1 MKQYEAYKNSG
12 IQWLGEIPSHWKTT
26 QMKRLFSF
34 GKGLSITKSDL
45 VEEGQPVISYGQV
58 HAKNNPGTRVE
69 DHLLRFVPVAIAE
82 SNPSSAVS
90 KGDFI
95 FADTSEDLTGC
106 GNCAYI
112 DRDGIFAGYHSVI
125 ARSERRDNK
134 YFAYLFLTDAW
145 RTQLRSSVGGV
156 KVFSITQSILGQTTI
171 IIPSEK
177 EQEVIAAYLDQKV
190 GKIDAI
196 LSEKEAMVEQLQQYR
211 KSLISETVTRGLDP
225 NVPMKDS
232 GIDWIGQIPQHW
244 SMVKL
249 KYISSL
255 QSGSN
260 LTSEQIKDT
269 GEYPVFGGNGLR
281 GYYHDF
287 NTEGD
292 RVLIGRQGAL
302 CGNINYASGK
312 FWATEHAVV
321 CHPIKQYNVI
331 WLGSLLEIMNLNQYS
346 IASAQPGLSVD
357 RIKQLEIPLP
367 PFEEQEKIGSLIEK
381 KDSELKQ
388 TISELQSQIEDL
400 KAYKSSVITEA
411 VTGKVDLRDWKPS
424 EVTA

>member
-1 MKQYEAYKNSG
+1 MKRYEAYKGSG

-125 ARSERRDNK
+125 ARSKRRDNK

-196 LSEKEAMVEQLQQYR
+196 LSEKEAMVEQLQLYR

-225 NVPMKDS
+225 NVPMMDS
-232 GIDWIGQIPQHW
+232 GIDKFPIICSEWQTT
-244 SMVKL
+244 KL
-249 KYISSL
+249 KFVSSIK
-255 QSGSN
+255 SGSSI
-260 LTSEQIKDT
+260 TSNNILSI
-269 GEYPVFGGNGLR
+269 GEYEVYGGNGLM
-281 GYYHDF
+281 GYANEY
-287 NTEGD
+287 NVQGPAII
-292 RVLIGRQGAL
+292 IGRVGAL
-302 CGNINYASGK
+302 CGNIHLIESPKWVTDNALILTIRDRLKYEYLAYYLD
-312 FWATEHAVV
+312 A
-321 CHPIKQYNVI
+321 Y
-331 WLGSLLEIMNLNQYS
+331 NLNTLN
-346 IASAQPGLSVD
+346 ASNAQPLITGTKVLEV
-357 RIKQLEIPLP
+357 IVPIPNIVEQKQIISFLK
-367 PFEEQEKIGSLIEK
+367 EKTDLI
-381 KDSELKQ
+381 DAS
-388 TISELQSQIEDL
+388 ISELQSQIEDL